1 MDANLVLL
9 LYLILSAVFVLFL
22 ILMFLYLFNKNVLS
36 KWNLSLK
43 ITAYISVYT
52 ISLIFG
58 VNYVLTN
65 YPVEKNF
72 FSKQKIFLVGL
83 VICYIL
89 IVFATLYI
97 NLYPIKKIINT
108 TQNLVSNKELKED
121 LIYGSREFDNIQTNL
136 DGIKNSFKENDDYN
150 IKLKKEYYKFIPK
163 EFYDYLGKKDVFEL
177 KLGENVQK
185 DVCVLFVD
193 IRHSY
198 RTSETL
204 SLDDNF
210 KFINSYLCVV
220 GECVKENRG
229 FIDKFLGDGVL
240 AVFLNERDAV
250 SCSVELSKRFENINL
265 VSIGEDKIRYGI
277 GIHSGKV
284 IIGIVGEKDRLSP
297 TIISD
302 SVNLAYKIESLNKIF
317 LSKILFTKEVLNNLP
332 REFEINYRYVGL
344 VKIDDV
350 SVSLFENLDA
360 YYGVDKQL
368 YIKTKSFFETAVR
381 NYEDKN
387 YKNAKK
393 YFLKVLEIN
402 EEDNLAKFYLK
413 KCKIV

>member
-1 MDANLVLL
+1 M
-9 LYLILSAVFVLFL
+9 
-22 ILMFLYLFNKNVLS
+22 
-36 KWNLSLK
+36 
-43 ITAYISVYT
+43 
-52 ISLIFG
+52 
-58 VNYVLTN
+58 
-65 YPVEKNF
+65 
-72 FSKQKIFLVGL
+72 
-83 VICYIL
+83 
-89 IVFATLYI
+89 
-97 NLYPIKKIINT
+97 
-108 TQNLVSNKELKED
+108 
-121 LIYGSREFDNIQTNL
+121 
-136 DGIKNSFKENDDYN
+136 
-150 IKLKKEYYKFIPK
+150 
-163 EFYDYLGKKDVFEL
+163 
-177 KLGENVQK
+177 
-185 DVCVLFVD
+185 
-193 IRHSY
+193 
-198 RTSETL
+198 
-204 SLDDNF
+204 
-210 KFINSYLCVV
+210 
-220 GECVKENRG
+220 
-229 FIDKFLGDGVL
+229 
-240 AVFLNERDAV
+240 
-250 SCSVELSKRFENINL
+250 SKRFENINL